1 MNSPLISAVQQVGVG
16 VSDVSEAWQWYRRV
30 MGFDVPIFN
39 DQAEAK
45 LMIDYTGGK
54 VQSRHAVMALNMAGG
69 GGLEIWQFTSRTPQ
83 APTFQP
89 EPGDLGIYAIRFKAP
104 DVAKAYQWMQEQPN
118 ARVEPLGQFPDG
130 QGFWGVDPYGNAF
143 QITEDSSWFSRTN
156 NPVGGVAGVV
166 LGVSDMDQS
175 LAFYKTLMQP
185 CEIVYDKTDVFE
197 DIPTSVPNQ
206 RFRRVVVRKNVSN
219 HGAFSQ
225 LLGNLHVELLQ
236 ALDREPRK
244 LFANRYWGDCGFI
257 HVCFDTLDMAALK
270 KRLSDKGYPFTVD
283 SGGSFGM
290 ESAAGR
296 FAYVEDPDGTLIEL
310 VETHKLPILKKIG
323 WYLDLQKRKHQRP
336 LPNWMLRM
344 MGLGRV
350 RD

>member
-1 MNSPLISAVQQVGVG
+1 MNTPLISGIQQVGVG
-16 VSDVSEAWQWYRRV
+16 VTDVAKAWQWYRQV
-30 MGFDVPIFN
+30 MGFDVPVFD

-45 LMIDYTGGK
+45 LMINYTGGK

-83 APTFQP
+83 DCAFRP

-104 DVAKAYQWMQEQPN
+104 EVSKAHQWLQQQAN
-118 ARVEPLGQFPDG
+118 AQVGPLSQLADG
-130 QGFWGVDPYGNAF
+130 PGFWGVDPYGNAF
-143 QITEDSSWFSRTN
+143 QVADDTSWFSQTN
-156 NPVGGVAGVV
+156 KAVGGVAGVV
-166 LGVSDMDQS
+166 VGVSDIEQS
-175 LAFYKTLMQP
+175 LPFYQSLLSP
-185 CEIVYDKTDVFE
+185 CEIIYDETDVFA

-206 RFRRVVVRKNVSN
+206 RFRRVVVRKNETP

-225 LLGNLHVELLQ
+225 LIGNVQVELLQ
-236 ALDREPRK
+236 ALDRTPRK
-244 LFANRYWGDCGFI
+244 LFANRFWGDCGFI
-257 HVCFDTLDMAALK
+257 HVCFDTLDMNALK
-270 KRLSDKGYPFTVD
+270 ERLGQKGYPFTVD

-336 LPNWMLRM
+336 LPSWMVRM

>member
-1 MNSPLISAVQQVGVG
+1 MNTPLISGIQQVGVG
-16 VSDVSEAWQWYRRV
+16 VSDVTKAWQWYRQV
-30 MGFDVPIFN
+30 MGFDVPVFN

-45 LMIDYTGGK
+45 LMIDYTGGE
-54 VQSRHAVMALNMAGG
+54 VHSRHAVMALNMAGG
-69 GGLEIWQFTSRTPQ
+69 GGLEIWQFTSREPEVC
-83 APTFQP
+83 AFHP

-104 DVAKAYQWMQEQPN
+104 DIQKAYEWMQQK
-118 ARVEPLGQFPDG
+118 AQVGLLSQFPDAK
-130 QGFWGVDPYGNAF
+130 GFWGVDPYGNAF
-143 QITEDSSWFSRTN
+143 QVTEDSSWFGQTDK
-156 NPVGGVAGVV
+156 PIGGVAGVV
-166 LGVSDMDQS
+166 IGVSDVDKA
-175 LAFYKTLMQP
+175 LPFYQTLLNP
-185 CEIVYDKTDVFE
+185 CEIVYDQTAQFA
-197 DIPTSVPNQ
+197 DIPASVPNQ
-206 RFRRVVVRKNVSN
+206 RYRRVVVRKKAIR

-225 LLGNLHVELLQ
+225 LLGNVQIELIQ

-244 LFANRYWGDCGFI
+244 LFADRYWGDCGFI
-257 HVCFDTLDMAALK
+257 HVCFDTLDMPALK
-270 KRLSDKGYPFTVD
+270 SLLTGKGYPFTVD

-323 WYLDLQKRKHQRP
+323 WYLNLQKRKHQRP

-344 MGLGRV
+344 LSISRV